1 MYLYVDILLMI
12 MIISVFFQNISLS
25 ISQLASAMNKM
36 AENDE
41 RRLTNEENMVSVMKL
56 LVEKM

>member
-12 MIISVFFQNISLS
+12 MIISVLFQNISLS
-25 ISQLASAMNKM
+25 ISQLASAMNKL

>member
-1 MYLYVDILLMI
+1 MIKIILVL
-12 MIISVFFQNISLS
+12 FQNISQS
-25 ISQLASAMNKM
+25 ISQLAKAMNKM

>member
-1 MYLYVDILLMI
+1 MFAESNKQMAAAL
-12 MIISVFFQNISLS
+12 
-25 ISQLASAMNKM
+25 NKM

>member
-1 MYLYVDILLMI
+1 MYLYVDILLII
-12 MIISVFFQNISLS
+12 MIILVLFQNISLS

-41 RRLTNEENMVSVMKL
+41 RRLKNEENMVSVMKL